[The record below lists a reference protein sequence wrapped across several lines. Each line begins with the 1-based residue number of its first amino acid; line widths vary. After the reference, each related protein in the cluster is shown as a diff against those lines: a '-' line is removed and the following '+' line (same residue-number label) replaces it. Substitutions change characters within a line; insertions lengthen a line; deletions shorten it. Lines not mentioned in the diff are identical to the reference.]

1 MKLKIISWNIN
12 GLRSLMKKDILYDLI
27 ENKNPNII
35 CFSETKLTTTID
47 VEQTLKDKIKGYKY
61 RYWNSSIE
69 RKGYSGVAVFSK
81 KKPIDVTYGIKS
93 KEHDQEGRVIT
104 LEYDNF
110 YLINVYVPNAGQE
123 LKRLSYRVN
132 SWDVEFKSYL
142 KKLSKKKNIIVC
154 GDLNVAHQE
163 IDIHNPKTNLKSS
176 GFTIE
181 ERNSFSKLLKDV
193 NLIDTFR
200 YLNPNEVKYSFWTYL
215 RNARAKNIGWRI
227 DYFLVSDKMSNNV
240 KKSDILTTVE
250 GSDHAPIVLQLEI

>member
-1 MKLKIISWNIN
+1 MRLFSWNVN
-12 GLRSLMKKDILYDLI
+12 GVRAIEKKGFLNWIDSVSPDILCI
-27 ENKNPNII
+27 Q
-35 CFSETKLTTTID
+35 ETKANFDQLPESLQNIH
-47 VEQTLKDKIKGYKY
+47 GYNG
-61 RYWNSSIE
+61 YWHSGE

-81 KKPIDVTYGIKS
+81 KKPIDVTYGINS
-93 KEHDQEGRVIT
+93 KDHDQEGRVIT

-200 YLNPNEVKYSFWTYL
+200 YINPNEVKYSFWTYL
-215 RNARAKNIGWRI
+215 RNARTKNIGWRI
-227 DYFLVSDKMSNNV
+227 DYFLVSDKMINNV